1 MNSLRWLHP
10 YFASIAAQDAEAI
23 RNFFHPDAQILW
35 HNTNERFT
43 LDGFLRANCE
53 YPGSWAGEVERAES
67 IGEGRVLSVAR
78 VWIRGCGPSFHVVS
92 FFELAE
98 GKIVRLDEYWGDD
111 GPAPAWRQELR
122 LSAPI
127 R

>member
-67 IGEGRVLSVAR
+67 LGEGRVLSVAR
-78 VWIRGCGPSFHVVS
+78 VWIRGGGPSFHVVS

-111 GPAPAWRQELR
+111 GPAPAWRQGLR